1 MYRYIVAL
9 ANGKEVE
16 QDANDEM
23 DALRRA
29 HRKFHVGTLWA
40 ERKMNL
46 GEF

>member
-16 QDANDEM
+16 EDANTEM

-29 HRKFHVGTLWA
+29 HRRHGCGVLWA